1 MDDNREKIIEHSE
14 NPRNRGSMA
23 DPDGIGEIGN
33 ASSDVHLRV
42 FIRVEEN
49 TITDIM
55 YEIRDCPTS
64 LACASIMTEL
74 AIGKDLD
81 EAVTI
86 EGEDIAN
93 ALGGLP
99 EDKLYSPNRAAR
111 ALQEAIID
119 HVYRRRDA

>member
-1 MDDNREKIIEHSE
+1 MDDNRQKMIEHSE
-14 NPRNRGSMA
+14 HPRNRGGMTN
-23 DPDGIGEIGN
+23 PDGIGEIGN
-33 ASSDVHLRV
+33 ASTDVHLRV
-42 FIRVEEN
+42 FIRVDEN
-49 TITDIM
+49 LITDVR
-55 YEIRDCPTS
+55 YEIKDCPTS

-99 EDKLYSPNRAAR
+99 GNMLYCSNRAAR

-119 HVYRRRDA
+119 HVYRRRGA